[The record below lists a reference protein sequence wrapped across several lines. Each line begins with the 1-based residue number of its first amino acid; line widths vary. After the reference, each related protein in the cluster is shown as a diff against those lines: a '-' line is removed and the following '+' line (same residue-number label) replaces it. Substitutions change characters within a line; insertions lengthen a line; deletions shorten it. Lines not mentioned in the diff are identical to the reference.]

1 MTTTDPR
8 IPVGGGA
15 TSRTGNDIG
24 PVERSAAA
32 RAVRDTLTMA
42 RRNLLYLYRTPQVVV
57 FALITPIMF
66 VLLFNWVFGGSLQLG
81 DSGLK
86 YADFLIPGIMV
97 QTVMF
102 GGGNTAIGLAED
114 LGRGVID
121 RFRSLPMSRI
131 AVLTGRTLADA
142 VRGVL
147 TNSVII
153 GVGLVIGFR
162 PRNGIGWFLVAFGLV
177 VLFGYSVTW
186 FFAWMGLKLKTAEAV
201 QTASF
206 FPVFPLTFAASTFA
220 PVDNMP
226 DWLQVFAAN
235 QPVTQVVDAVRAMML
250 GGDIAGPFI
259 RSLLWIAGI
268 ALFFSFLS
276 IREYRKG

>member
-1 MTTTDPR
+1 MTTTEPKPT
-8 IPVGGGA
+8 IGGA
-15 TSRTGNDIG
+15 DNVSSG
-24 PVERSAAA
+24 PLKRSTVN
-32 RAVRDTLTMA
+32 RALADTMTMA
-42 RRNLLYLYRTPQVVV
+42 RRNLLYLYRTPQVLV
-57 FALITPIMF
+57 FTLISPIMF
-66 VLLFNWVFGGSLQLG
+66 VLLFNWVFGGSLELG
-81 DSGLK
+81 QSGLT
-86 YADFLIPGIMV
+86 YANYLIPGIMV

-114 LGRGVID
+114 MNRGVID

-131 AVLTGRTLADA
+131 AVLTGRTLADG

-147 TNSVII
+147 TNTVII
-153 GVGLVIGFR
+153 VVGLFIGFR

-177 VLFGYSVTW
+177 VLFGYATTW
-186 FFAWMGLKLKTAEAV
+186 FFAWMGLKLKTPEAV

-226 DWLQVFAAN
+226 EWLQVFAAN

-250 GGDIAGPFI
+250 GGPIAGPLV
-259 RSLLWIAGI
+259 RSLLWIAAI
-268 ALFFSFLS
+268 TLVFALLS
-276 IREYRKG
+276 VREYRKT

>member
-1 MTTTDPR
+1 
-8 IPVGGGA
+8 V
-15 TSRTGNDIG
+15 S
-24 PVERSAAA
+24 RSALN
-32 RAVRDTLTMA
+32 RAVTDTVTMT

-57 FALITPIMF
+57 FTLITPIMF
-66 VLLFNWVFGGSLQLG
+66 VLLFNWVFGGSLNLG
-81 DSGLK
+81 DAGPLT

-102 GGGNTAIGLAED
+102 GGGNTAIGLVED
-114 LGRGVID
+114 MNRGVID
-121 RFRSLPMSRI
+121 RFRSLPMSRM

-142 VRGVL
+142 FRGVL

-153 GVGLVIGFR
+153 TVGLFIGFR
-162 PRNGIGWFLVAFGLV
+162 PRNGLGWFVAAFGLV
-177 VLFGYSVTW
+177 VLFGYAITW
-186 FFAWMGLKLKTAEAV
+186 FFAWMGLKLKTPEAV

-206 FPVFPLTFAASTFA
+206 LPVFPLSFAASTFA

-226 DWLQVFAAN
+226 EWLQRFAAN

-250 GGDIAGPFI
+250 GGDIAGPFT

-268 ALFFSFLS
+268 TVFFGFLS
-276 IREYRKG
+276 VREYRKT